1 MSDET
6 RTIGVRFTLDED
18 ERSTVLMDL
27 TARADDVLVLVS
39 VQIGPDGRLRSWT
52 KWEEGLPRLIRW
64 DASARRVEEVPL
76 PAAPTVTQVLEDA
89 IGPLDDPE
97 ARGYRKVASAT
108 YEIAEGLGIFRLHAP
123 GSLDTRVFEAVDP
136 GSGKV
141 RSRISGIR
149 LGDRPGVTGD
159 LLEKMAA
166 VPLDGGG
173 AGARFL
179 RPEEP
184 S

>member
-1 MSDET
+1 MSDEI
-6 RTIGVRFTLDED
+6 RTISVRFTLDED

-39 VQIGPDGRLRSWT
+39 VRIRPDGRLSNWT

-64 DASARRVEEVPL
+64 DASARRIEEVPL
-76 PAAPTVTQVLEDA
+76 L
-89 IGPLDDPE
+89 
-97 ARGYRKVASAT
+97 
-108 YEIAEGLGIFRLHAP
+108 
-123 GSLDTRVFEAVDP
+123 
-136 GSGKV
+136 
-141 RSRISGIR
+141 SGIR

-159 LLEKMAA
+159 LLAKMAA
-166 VPLDGGG
+166 VPLCGGG
-173 AGARFL
+173 AGGRFL